1 MAIAR
6 LKLLGAFEARLPSG
20 VVVTGLPRKARALL
34 AFLAL
39 TPGRPHERDT
49 LATLLWGDSSDRAA
63 RHSLRQTLSLLRRR
77 VPGVLVDGDAIR
89 LATDGFSVDAADF
102 ERLAARRDAE
112 SLATA
117 ERLYTGEL
125 LPGFHVD
132 AEPFVDW
139 LRGKREA
146 LHERAIET
154 LAQLLGSYTR
164 NGAIA
169 DAIRVALRLLEL
181 DPLQEAVHRALMRLY
196 VRQGRRAAALN
207 QYEILVERLRAE
219 GSVAPEAETRAL
231 YQAVLRRG
239 GPVPPRAVPVSEWQE
254 PESGR
259 IDPPLLGREIE
270 RLRLETVAGDV
281 RRRGSAAVI
290 LLAEA
295 GGGKTRLL
303 GEVMS
308 TWTDR
313 GGRVLLGRCREIQ
326 RTVPMAVWSDALKSG
341 TRPPDIEKLFA
352 GDHPARRQLSRL
364 LPELGGPARDLE
376 SSRRDR
382 TGLFDA
388 VVDLLTRLAA
398 ERPLMVALEDL
409 HWADLASLEL
419 VDHVVRRRV
428 TAPLLLL
435 FTARDEELVDATG
448 LDALIH
454 ELSRERALESLRLP
468 PLTPELVG
476 RLVASLAGDELKA
489 SELERLS
496 SRAWRMSEGN
506 PFLAVE
512 ATREST
518 TTPRR
523 AASGSPVS
531 DRARRVLGARVDR
544 LSAAAR
550 HVADLAAVLGRE
562 FEFTVIARAAGLRPR
577 DAAGVVDELVRRR
590 VFRSLGERLEFTHD
604 LLREIIASEVAARA
618 VPALHRAVATALARR
633 ADRDAPTLSKRL
645 AHHYAKANMP
655 AKAVDWLERYADQS
669 LRILAPDEAILAIEQ
684 ALSYVATLHPSRR
697 GRRRLALLLNM
708 APALAMTGRFREIL
722 SRLRPEE
729 TVVREIGD
737 DAVAARYYFRVVLTQ
752 SVLEDEERLDELSA
766 EGLGAAERSGDPA
779 ALGRLLFAVSGT
791 CVAAGRPRHGIEHA
805 ERAVALLQRA
815 GDQRWLA
822 LALWILSVHR
832 LVLGELDAA
841 HDAAARSTRVGIAAG
856 DAGLASFGVTMTAW
870 THLQRGDLDA
880 ADACCHDALRSPGE
894 PLNTVTALGLM
905 AIARIE
911 RGEPAAA
918 IPVLEQVVEQ
928 LPTPVRREIFVI
940 PLGAAYVEV
949 GMLERAH
956 AVSAR
961 AHVAAEGSPSRWRR
975 GRAGQ
980 LAALIAEAEGRS
992 EEADRLFAGAVAD
1005 LDAVPA
1011 PLEVARMHG
1020 VAGRL
1025 ALARGDHPMARRH
1038 LATARDGYVA
1048 LGLPL
1053 RVASIDGLRAKC
1065 GS

>member
-1 MAIAR
+1 MATAQ

-49 LATLLWGDSSDRAA
+49 LATLLWGDSNDQAA
-63 RHSLRQTLSLLRRR
+63 RHSLRQTLSLLRRS

-89 LATDGFSVDAADF
+89 LTTDGFSVDAAEF
-102 ERLAARRDAE
+102 ERLAARRDTE
-112 SLATA
+112 SLAAA

-132 AEPFVDW
+132 AEPFEDW

-154 LAQLLGSYTR
+154 LAQLLGHRTR
-164 NGAIA
+164 NGDIA
-169 DAIRVALRLLEL
+169 DAIRVALRLLDL

-196 VRQGRRAAALN
+196 ARQGRRAAALN
-207 QYEILVERLRAE
+207 HYEILVERLRAE
-219 GSVAPEAETRAL
+219 GSGAPEAETRTL
-231 YQAVLRRG
+231 YQGILRRG
-239 GPVPPRAVPVSEWQE
+239 GPAPASAVPRSEWQDGE
-254 PESGR
+254 TGR

-270 RLRLETVAGDV
+270 RLRLETVADDV
-281 RRRGSAAVI
+281 RRRGSAAVA

-303 GEVMS
+303 GDVMA
-308 TWTDR
+308 TWADR

-326 RTVPMAVWSDALKSG
+326 RTVPLAVWSDALRSG
-341 TRPPDIEKLFA
+341 TRSPDVDRLFA
-352 GDHPARRQLSRL
+352 GRHQNRA
-364 LPELGGPARDLE
+364 
-376 SSRRDR
+376 
-382 TGLFDA
+382 GLFDA
-388 VVDLLTRLAA
+388 ILDLLTRLAA
-398 ERPLMVALEDL
+398 DQPLMIALEDL
-409 HWADLASLEL
+409 QWADLASLDL
-419 VDHVVRRRV
+419 VAHVARRRLA
-428 TAPLLLL
+428 APLLLL
-435 FTARDEELVDATG
+435 FTAREEELVDAAG

-454 ELSRERALESLRLP
+454 ALSRERVLESLRLP

-476 RLVASLAGDELKA
+476 RLVASLAGDALKP

-496 SRAWRMSEGN
+496 LRAWRMSEGN

-518 TTPRR
+518 TPRRR
-523 AASGSPVS
+523 AASGSAVS
-531 DRARRVLGARVDR
+531 DRARRLLGARVDR

-562 FEFTVIARAAGLRPR
+562 FEFAVIARAAGLRPR
-577 DAAGVVDELVRRR
+577 DAAGLVDELVRRR
-590 VFRSLGERLEFTHD
+590 ILRSLGERLEFTHD
-604 LLREIIASEVAARA
+604 LLREIIASEVAESA
-618 VPALHRAVATALARR
+618 VPALHRAVATALAHR

-645 AHHYAKANMP
+645 AHHYAKGGMP
-655 AKAVDWLERYADQS
+655 ARAVEWLERYADQS
-669 LRILAPDEAILAIEQ
+669 LRILAPDEAILALEQ

-729 TVVREIGD
+729 TVVRQIGD

-752 SVLEDEERLDELSA
+752 SVLEDEERLDDLSA
-766 EGLGAAERSGDPA
+766 EGLRAAERTGDPA

-791 CVAAGRPRHGIEHA
+791 CVAAGRPRDGIEHV
-805 ERAVALLQRA
+805 ERAVALLERA

-822 LALWILSVHR
+822 LALWVLSVHR

-841 HDAAARSTRVGIAAG
+841 HDAAARSTRVGVAAG
-856 DAGLASFGVTMTAW
+856 DASLASFGVTSTAW

-880 ADACCHDALRSPGE
+880 AYACCQDALRNPGE
-894 PLNTVTALGLM
+894 PVNTVTALGLM
-905 AIARIE
+905 AIVRIE
-911 RGEPAAA
+911 RGEAAAA

-928 LPTPVRREIFVI
+928 LPTPVRREIFAI

-949 GMLERAH
+949 GALERAR
-956 AVSAR
+956 ALSAR
-961 AHVAAEGSPSRWRR
+961 VHEAATGSPSPWRR

-992 EEADRLFAGAVAD
+992 ADADGLFAAAVAD
-1005 LDAVPA
+1005 LGEVPA
-1011 PLEVARMHG
+1011 PVEVARMHG
-1020 VAGRL
+1020 VAGGL
-1025 ALARGDHPMARRH
+1025 ALARGDHSTARRH
-1038 LATARDGYVA
+1038 LTAARDGYVA

-1053 RVASIDGLRAKC
+1053 RVASIDVLRAKC
-1065 GS
+1065 GG